1 MSPRF
6 PDLVLVLAVSAAL
19 GSGARLRAE
28 DSDRAEFW
36 LDLLTAEPVETEEEL
51 WEDLASADVVFVGE
65 THRLAR
71 HHRLQVRIAERLLA
85 TGRPFVLG
93 LEQLEKRDQAHVDRF
108 NAGELTFEGLA
119 EAIRWKEQWD
129 NYEDY
134 RALVET
140 VREGKGRIVGLNAPR
155 EVVRETGKI
164 GIDALAPEQRALL
177 PEKIHADDPPY
188 ERLLNH
194 LLSVHSTFDPKFLRH
209 VFEAQVVRDEHMADT
224 LVSAVAAL
232 RKQLPEQRPLALA
245 VTGSGH
251 IQFGLGTPDRVSRR
265 APDLEPRIVLLSE
278 SGDLVLT
285 PMEEAMRRAVRIHHR
300 DLRFLGRPAGDYLHV
315 RERAPAAPER

>member
-1 MSPRF
+1 MFRHAPL
-6 PDLVLVLAVSAAL
+6 PAVALALLLL
-19 GSGARLRAE
+19 GAVRAE
-28 DSDRAEFW
+28 DPPRAEFW
-36 LDLLTAEPVETEEEL
+36 LDLITAEPVETEDEL
-51 WEDLASADVVFVGE
+51 WEDLTSVDVVFVGE

-85 TGRPFVLG
+85 TGRPFLLG
-93 LEQLEKRDQAHVDRF
+93 LEQVEKRDQAHLDRF
-108 NAGELTFEGLA
+108 NAGELTFEEFSA
-119 EAIRWKEQWD
+119 AIRWKEQWD
-129 NYEDY
+129 NFEDY

-155 EVVRETGKI
+155 EIVRETGKI
-164 GIDALAPEQRALL
+164 GIDALPAEKRALL
-177 PEKIHADDPPY
+177 PETIHADDPPY
-188 ERLLNH
+188 ERLMNQ

-224 LVSAVAAL
+224 LVSAFTAL
-232 RKQLPEQRPLALA
+232 RTASPEKRPVAMA

-265 APDLEPRIVLLSE
+265 VPDLEPRIVLLSE

-285 PMEEAMRRAVRIHHR
+285 PMEEAMRRAIRIHHR

-315 RERAPAAPER
+315 REQAPAPPDK